1 MLHSDAHAGTQEAEL
16 RSTATTGVD
25 DLDRALN
32 GLFWGDN
39 VVFAADDAA
48 DVEPFFL
55 AVAAKAPLYTASAFV
70 TLVREPAELAEAYPG
85 VDLIDAREDGPLAQ
99 PRPLL
104 DAIAERCTGAPRQL
118 LLFDSIEAMSERWGR
133 ETAGRFFSRGCPL
146 LLGLG
151 AIAYWSLPAARHTP
165 ALRRE
170 IEGITQC
177 VLDVGDGRLRI
188 TKAEGRPPGVE
199 GSVFRY
205 DVQDGLPV
213 LEAAPAAARLGA
225 ALRSL
230 RIARHLS
237 QSDLARLAGVSPSAI
252 SQAERGRRGLSLETL
267 LDLTGRLNITLDE
280 LLRGELAPGYR
291 LARRDD
297 PRHAE
302 SDRPVPL
309 LDDPHAGLRAY
320 LVRLSP
326 GGSAT
331 PDFAHKGVEVV
342 NVATG
347 LVQVLLA
354 SGGPV
359 LRQGEALIADRS
371 GVTGWRNL
379 SDREAIVFWVL
390 HDDPAT
396 VAAGG

>member
-1 MLHSDAHAGTQEAEL
+1 MSSSASHPPAI
-16 RSTATTGVD
+16 ATTGVEE
-25 DLDRALN
+25 LDRALN
-32 GLFWGDN
+32 GLYWGDN
-39 VVFAADDAA
+39 VVFDAEVA
-48 DVEPFFL
+48 EEVAPFYT
-55 AVAAKAPLYTASAFV
+55 AVAAQSARYEGSAFV
-70 TLVREPAELAEAYPG
+70 TLAREPDALVAEYPG
-85 VDLIDAREDGPLAQ
+85 FDVIDAREGGPLAQ
-99 PRPLL
+99 PGALL
-104 DAIAERCTGAPRQL
+104 DAVARHCVGKPRQL
-118 LLFDSIEAMSERWGR
+118 LLFDSLEIMSARWGR
-133 ETAGRFFSRGCPL
+133 ETAGRFFSRCCPL

-151 AIAYWSLPAARHTP
+151 AIAYWSLTAARHTP
-165 ALRRE
+165 VLRRQ

-188 TKAEGRPPGVE
+188 AKAEGRPPGVE

-205 DVQDGLPV
+205 HVQEGLPV

-230 RIARHLS
+230 RTARHLS

-280 LLRGELAPGYR
+280 LLRGEVAPGYR

-309 LDDPHAGLRAY
+309 LDDPRAGLRAY

-326 GGSAT
+326 GGTAS
-331 PDFAHKGVEVV
+331 PDFSHKGVELVT
-342 NVATG
+342 VAAG
-347 LVQVLLA
+347 LVQVQLA
-354 SGGPV
+354 SGSPV
-359 LRQGEALIADRS
+359 LRQGEALIADTS
-371 GVTGWRNL
+371 GVAGWRNL
-379 SDREAIVFWVL
+379 GDREALVFWIL
-390 HDDPAT
+390 HDE
-396 VAAGG
+396 

>member
-1 MLHSDAHAGTQEAEL
+1 MLHSEENAPGVVAGS

-48 DVEPFFL
+48 DVEPFFR
-55 AVAAKAPLYTASAFV
+55 AVAAKAPLYAASAFV
-70 TLVREPAELAEAYPG
+70 NLVREPAELAEAYPG
-85 VDLIDAREDGPLAQ
+85 LELVDARAGSPLAQ

-188 TKAEGRPPGVE
+188 AKAEGRPPGVE

-205 DVQDGLPV
+205 GLAAGLPV

-230 RIARHLS
+230 RVSRHLS
-237 QSDLARLAGVSPSAI
+237 QADLARLAGVSPSAI

-267 LDLTGRLNITLDE
+267 LDLAAKLNITLDE
-280 LLRGELAPGYR
+280 LLRGDVAPGYR

-302 SDRPVPL
+302 TDTPVPL
-309 LDDPHAGLRAY
+309 LDDPRAGLRVY

-331 PDFAHKGVEVV
+331 PEFAHKGVEVV

-390 HDDPAT
+390 HDDPAA
-396 VAAGG
+396 VAAGD

>member
-1 MLHSDAHAGTQEAEL
+1 MLHNEGNGVSAGIPF
-16 RSTATTGVD
+16 TATTGVGE
-25 DLDRALN
+25 LDRALN

-55 AVAAKAPLYTASAFV
+55 AVAAKAALYEAAAFV
-70 TLVREPAELAEAYPG
+70 TLVREPAELAQAYPG
-85 VDLIDAREDGPLAQ
+85 LEIIDARQDGPLAQ

-104 DAIAERCTGAPRQL
+104 DAIADRCAGAPRQL
-118 LLFDSIEAMSERWGR
+118 LLFDSLEAMSDRWGR
-133 ETAGRFFSRGCPL
+133 ENAGRFFSRGCPL
-146 LLGLG
+146 LLGLS
-151 AIAYWSLPAARHTP
+151 AIAYWSLPAAGHAPT
-165 ALRRE
+165 LRRE

-177 VLDVGDGRLRI
+177 VLVVGDGRLRI
-188 TKAEGRPPGVE
+188 AKAEGRPPGVE

-205 DVQDGLPV
+205 GLEEGLPV
-213 LEAAPAAARLGA
+213 LAAAPAAARLGA

-230 RIARHLS
+230 RLARHLT
-237 QSDLARLAGVSPSAI
+237 QADLARLAGVSASAI

-267 LDLTGRLNITLDE
+267 LDLAAKLNITLDE
-280 LLRGELAPGYR
+280 LLRGDVPPGYR

-302 SDRPVPL
+302 TGRPVPL
-309 LDDPHAGLRAY
+309 LDDPHAGLRVY

-326 GGSAT
+326 GGTAT

-371 GVTGWRNL
+371 GVSGWRNL

-390 HDDPAT
+390 HDDPA
-396 VAAGG
+396 AAASGG

>member
-1 MLHSDAHAGTQEAEL
+1 VLHNEDTDPRKETPF
-16 RSTATTGVD
+16 TATTGVGE
-25 DLDRALN
+25 LDRALD

-48 DVEPFFL
+48 DVEPFYL
-55 AVAAKAPLYTASAFV
+55 AVAAQASLYEASAFV
-70 TLVREPAELAEAYPG
+70 ALVRDPAELEQVFPE
-85 VDLIDAREDGPLAQ
+85 LEIIDARETSSLAQ

-104 DAIAERCTGAPRQL
+104 DAIAARCAGSPRQL
-118 LLFDSIEAMSERWGR
+118 LLFDSLGAMSDRWGR

-151 AIAYWSLPAARHTP
+151 AIAYWSLPAAGHAPT
-165 ALRRE
+165 LRRE

-177 VLDVGDGRLRI
+177 VLVVGDGRLRI
-188 TKAEGRPPGVE
+188 AKAEGRRPGVE

-205 DVQDGLPV
+205 RLEDGLPV
-213 LEAAPAAARLGA
+213 LEAAPAAARLGV

-230 RIARHLS
+230 RTNRHLS
-237 QSDLARLAGVSPSAI
+237 QADLARLAGVSASAI

-267 LDLTGRLNITLDE
+267 LDLAAKLNITLDE
-280 LLRGELAPGYR
+280 LLRGDVAPGYR

-302 SDRPVPL
+302 TDRPVPL
-309 LDDPHAGLRAY
+309 LDDPRAGLRVY

-326 GGSAT
+326 GGSAV
-331 PDFAHKGVEVV
+331 PDFVHKGVEVV

-359 LRQGEALIADRS
+359 LRQGEALIAERS
-371 GVTGWRNL
+371 GVSGWRNL

-390 HDDPAT
+390 HDDPA
-396 VAAGG
+396 A

>member
-1 MLHSDAHAGTQEAEL
+1 MLHGGTSGG
-16 RSTATTGVD
+16 RPSTATTGVGE
-25 DLDRALN
+25 LDRALN

-48 DVEPFFL
+48 DVEPFYR
-55 AVAAKAPLYTASAFV
+55 AVAAKAALYEGSAFV
-70 TLVREPAELAEAYPG
+70 TLVREPAELARDYPG
-85 VDLIDAREDGPLAQ
+85 LDVIDARVDGPLAH

-104 DAIAERCTGAPRQL
+104 DAIAARCAGVPHQL
-118 LLFDSIEAMSERWGR
+118 LLFDSLEAMSDRWGR
-133 ETAGRFFSRGCPL
+133 ETAGTFFSRGCPL

-151 AIAYWSLPAARHTP
+151 AIAYWSLPAAAHVP
-165 ALRRE
+165 KLRRE

-205 DVQDGLPV
+205 GIEDRLPV

-230 RIARHLS
+230 RTARHLS
-237 QSDLARLAGVSPSAI
+237 QADLARLAGVTPSAI

-267 LDLTGRLNITLDE
+267 LDLAAKLNVTLDE
-280 LLRGELAPGYR
+280 LLRGDVAPGYR

-297 PRHAE
+297 PRHSE
-302 SDRPVPL
+302 TDRPVPL
-309 LDDPHAGLRAY
+309 LDDPRAGLRVY

-359 LRQGEALIADRS
+359 LRQGEALIAGRS

-390 HDDPAT
+390 HDDPAALT
-396 VAAGG
+396 AGDASS

>member
-1 MLHSDAHAGTQEAEL
+1 MLHNEKDGAPRRAPL
-16 RSTATTGVD
+16 TATTGVGE
-25 DLDRALN
+25 LDRALN

-39 VVFAADDAA
+39 VVFDAEQAA
-48 DVEPFFL
+48 DVEPFFR
-55 AVAAKAPLYTASAFV
+55 AVAAEATLYEASAFV
-70 TLVREPAELAEAYPG
+70 TLAREPAELEQSYPG
-85 VDLIDAREDGPLAQ
+85 LEIIDARPGSPLAQ

-104 DAIAERCTGAPRQL
+104 EAIAGRCAKSPRQL
-118 LLFDSIEAMSERWGR
+118 LLFDSLEAMSACWGR
-133 ETAGRFFSRGCPL
+133 ETAGLFFARGCPL

-151 AIAYWSLPAARHTP
+151 AIAYWSLTAARHTP
-165 ALRRE
+165 TLRRE

-177 VLDVGDGRLRI
+177 VLVVGDGRLRI
-188 TKAEGRPPGVE
+188 AKAEGRPPGVE

-205 DVQDGLPV
+205 RLEDGLPV
-213 LEAAPAAARLGA
+213 LAAAPAAARLGA

-230 RIARHLS
+230 RVARHLS
-237 QSDLARLAGVSPSAI
+237 QGDLARLAGVSASAI

-267 LDLTGRLNITLDE
+267 LNLAGKLNITLDE
-280 LLRGELAPGYR
+280 LLRGDVAPGYR

-309 LDDPHAGLRAY
+309 LDDPRAGLRAY

-326 GGSAT
+326 GATAT
-331 PDFAHKGVEVV
+331 PDFAHKGVELVA
-342 NVATG
+342 VATG

-354 SGGPV
+354 TGRPV

-371 GVTGWRNL
+371 GVAGWRNL
-379 SDREAIVFWVL
+379 SDREAVVFWVL
-390 HDDPAT
+390 HDDPS
-396 VAAGG
+396 G

>member
-1 MLHSDAHAGTQEAEL
+1 MSSSASHPPAI
-16 RSTATTGVD
+16 ATTGVEE
-25 DLDRALN
+25 LDRALN
-32 GLFWGDN
+32 GLYWGDN
-39 VVFAADDAA
+39 VVFDAEVA
-48 DVEPFFL
+48 EEVAPFYA
-55 AVAAKAPLYTASAFV
+55 AVAAQSARYEGSAFV
-70 TLVREPAELAEAYPG
+70 ALAREPEAVVAEYPG
-85 VDLIDAREDGPLAQ
+85 FEVIDAGAGGPLAQ
-99 PRPLL
+99 PGALL
-104 DAIAERCTGAPRQL
+104 DAVARHCVGKPRQL
-118 LLFDSIEAMSERWGR
+118 LLFDSLEIMSARWGR
-133 ETAGRFFSRGCPL
+133 ETAGRFFSRCCPL

-151 AIAYWSLPAARHTP
+151 AIAYWSLTAARHTP
-165 ALRRE
+165 VLRRQ

-188 TKAEGRPPGVE
+188 AKAEGRPPGVE

-230 RIARHLS
+230 RTARHLS
-237 QSDLARLAGVSPSAI
+237 QSELARLAGVSPSAI

-267 LDLTGRLNITLDE
+267 LDLTGRLNISLDE
-280 LLRGELAPGYR
+280 LLRGEVAPGYR

-326 GGSAT
+326 GGTAS
-331 PDFAHKGVEVV
+331 PDFSHKGVELVT
-342 NVATG
+342 VAAG
-347 LVQVLLA
+347 LVQVQLA
-354 SGGPV
+354 SGTPV
-359 LRQGEALIADRS
+359 LRQGEALIADKS
-371 GVTGWRNL
+371 GVSGWRNL
-379 SDREAIVFWVL
+379 GDRDALVFWVL
-390 HDDPAT
+390 HDE
-396 VAAGG
+396 

>member
-1 MLHSDAHAGTQEAEL
+1 MLHSDQSSL
-16 RSTATTGVD
+16 PPDIPFTATTGVVA
-25 DLDRALN
+25 LDRALN

-39 VVFAADDAA
+39 VVFAADDAT

-55 AVAAKAPLYTASAFV
+55 AVAAKAPLYAASAFV
-70 TLVREPAELAEAYPG
+70 TFVREPAELKQAYPG
-85 VDLIDAREDGPLAQ
+85 FEIIDARAESHISQ

-104 DAIAERCTGAPRQL
+104 DAIARRCAGTPRQL
-118 LLFDSIEAMSERWGR
+118 LLFDSLGAMSDRWGR

-151 AIAYWSLPAARHTP
+151 AIAYWSLPAAGHTP
-165 ALRRE
+165 TLRRE

-177 VLDVGDGRLRI
+177 VLDVGDSRLRI

-205 DVQDGLPV
+205 GLEAGLPV
-213 LEAAPAAARLGA
+213 LAAAPAAARLGA

-230 RIARHLS
+230 RTARHLS
-237 QSDLARLAGVSPSAI
+237 QADVARLAGVSPSAI

-267 LDLTGRLNITLDE
+267 LDLAAKLNITLDE
-280 LLRGELAPGYR
+280 LLRGDVAPGYR

-302 SDRPVPL
+302 TDRPVPL
-309 LDDPHAGLRAY
+309 LDDPRAGLRVY

-331 PDFAHKGVEVV
+331 PEFAHKGVEVV

-371 GVTGWRNL
+371 GVSGWRNL

-390 HDDPAT
+390 HDDPS
-396 VAAGG
+396 G

>member
-1 MLHSDAHAGTQEAEL
+1 VLHSEGNGVSATIPF
-16 RSTATTGVD
+16 TATTGVGE
-25 DLDRALN
+25 LDRALN

-48 DVEPFFL
+48 DVEPFYL
-55 AVAAKAPLYTASAFV
+55 AVAAKAALYEAAAFV
-70 TLVREPAELAEAYPG
+70 TLVREPAELAQVYPG
-85 VDLIDAREDGPLAQ
+85 LEIIDARQDGPLAQ

-104 DAIAERCTGAPRQL
+104 DAIADRCAGAPRQL
-118 LLFDSIEAMSERWGR
+118 LLFDSLEAMSDRWGR
-133 ETAGRFFSRGCPL
+133 ENAGRFFSRGCPL
-146 LLGLG
+146 LLGLS
-151 AIAYWSLPAARHTP
+151 AIAYWSLPAAGHAPT
-165 ALRRE
+165 LRRE

-177 VLDVGDGRLRI
+177 VLVVGDGRLRI
-188 TKAEGRPPGVE
+188 AKAEGRPPGVE

-205 DVQDGLPV
+205 GLEAGLPV
-213 LEAAPAAARLGA
+213 LAAAPAAARLGT

-230 RIARHLS
+230 RLARHLS
-237 QSDLARLAGVSPSAI
+237 QADLARLAGVSASAI

-267 LDLTGRLNITLDE
+267 LDLAAKLNITLDE
-280 LLRGELAPGYR
+280 LLRGDVPPGYR

-302 SDRPVPL
+302 TGRPVPL
-309 LDDPHAGLRAY
+309 LDDPHAGLRVY

-326 GGSAT
+326 GGTAT
-331 PDFAHKGVEVV
+331 PDFTHKGVEVV
-342 NVATG
+342 TVATG

-359 LRQGEALIADRS
+359 LRQGEALIAGRS
-371 GVTGWRNL
+371 GVSGWRNL

-390 HDDPAT
+390 HDDPA
-396 VAAGG
+396 AAASGG

>member
-1 MLHSDAHAGTQEAEL
+1 
-16 RSTATTGVD
+16 
-25 DLDRALN
+25 
-32 GLFWGDN
+32 
-39 VVFAADDAA
+39 
-48 DVEPFFL
+48 
-55 AVAAKAPLYTASAFV
+55 
-70 TLVREPAELAEAYPG
+70 
-85 VDLIDAREDGPLAQ
+85 
-99 PRPLL
+99 
-104 DAIAERCTGAPRQL
+104 
-118 LLFDSIEAMSERWGR
+118 
-133 ETAGRFFSRGCPL
+133 
-146 LLGLG
+146 
-151 AIAYWSLPAARHTP
+151 
-165 ALRRE
+165 
-170 IEGITQC
+170 
-177 VLDVGDGRLRI
+177 
-188 TKAEGRPPGVE
+188 
-199 GSVFRY
+199 VFRY
-205 DVQDGLPV
+205 GLSAGLPV

-230 RIARHLS
+230 RVARHLS
-237 QSDLARLAGVSPSAI
+237 QADLARLAGVSPSAI

-267 LDLTGRLNITLDE
+267 LDLAAKLNITLDE
-280 LLRGELAPGYR
+280 LLRGDVAPGYR

-302 SDRPVPL
+302 TDRPVPL
-309 LDDPHAGLRAY
+309 LDDPRAGLRVY

-326 GGSAT
+326 GGSAA
-331 PDFAHKGVEVV
+331 PDFIHKGVEVV